1 MKKSNKASLILGT
14 VFLLIRSLSCQ
25 NKYPELGNGLFAEF
39 ATTMDTMVVEL
50 YYKKAP
56 PTVANF
62 VGLAEGITHPEL
74 ADSLKGKPFTM
85 EQYFIELSINL

>member
-14 VFLLIRSLSCQ
+14 VFLLTSLSCQ

-56 PTVANF
+56 LTVANF
-62 VGLAEGITHPEL
+62 VGLAEGTHPEL